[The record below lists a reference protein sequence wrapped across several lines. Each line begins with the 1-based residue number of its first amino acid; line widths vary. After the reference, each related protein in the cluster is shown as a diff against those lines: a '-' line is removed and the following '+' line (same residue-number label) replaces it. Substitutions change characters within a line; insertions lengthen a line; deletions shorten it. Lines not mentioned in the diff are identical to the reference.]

1 MTRSAILVVAAMVM
15 AVALV
20 TAATAGAAGA
30 IAPAWKNCTR
40 VNQTYPHGVGRVGA
54 RDRTTGA
61 PPVTTFRRSNKL
73 YALAMSNNKGLDR
86 DKDGVACERA

>member
-1 MTRSAILVVAAMVM
+1 MTRSLSFVVAAMVI

-20 TAATAGAAGA
+20 TSATAAAAGA

-54 RDRTTGA
+54 RDRTTAA
-61 PPVTTFRRSNKL
+61 PPVTTFRKSDKL
-73 YALAMSNNKGLDR
+73 DALAMSNNKGLDR